1 MFNVNPKLAF
11 KFGFRLGVGEPPL
24 AEFTEWPPTGDPELD
39 VFDAVERPVPALW
52 CGIEIGMEEDVAAG
66 GNPCA
71 VAGGVNKWLAPF
83 ALGLPFALV
92 WYGWPCG
99 EKPA

>member
-1 MFNVNPKLAF
+1 
-11 KFGFRLGVGEPPL
+11 
-24 AEFTEWPPTGDPELD
+24 
-39 VFDAVERPVPALW
+39 
-52 CGIEIGMEEDVAAG
+52 MEEDVAAG

-83 ALGLPFALV
+83 ALGLPLPLV